1 MIILPCGTQEVDHL
15 IRPSR
20 AFLQIDFS
28 PSSPFARRRAT
39 VPSSNFPGEA
49 PMRASAVTVAATF
62 ALAVIAASAVPARG
76 QAPATGVTAFE
87 GARLIVGNG
96 SAPIENATLVIDG
109 SRIAQVGRAA
119 DVRVPTGATRV
130 SLAGKTVMPTIIDT
144 HTHMSHTREALTLDL
159 KHRAYYGVSAVMSLG
174 QDTGGEL
181 LPMRSETIP
190 GAARYFSAGRG
201 IT

>member
-1 MIILPCGTQEVDHL
+1 
-15 IRPSR
+15 
-20 AFLQIDFS
+20 
-28 PSSPFARRRAT
+28 
-39 VPSSNFPGEA
+39 
-49 PMRASAVTVAATF
+49 MRASAVTVAATF

-119 DVRVPTGATRV
+119 DVRVPAGATRV

-181 LPMRSETIP
+181 LPMRSTFSAPAGVVARSAPKSISP
-190 GAARYFSAGRG
+190 AARRPAPRRSLNFAMTRLDRLESFSG
-201 IT
+201 